1 MEDVEAEL
9 RLPHIQNSQSRGF
22 AALTCIA
29 NCPSDSVRWRRLLN
43 IVQCGPCPLCHPRAG
58 WRQVLDFHHR
68 ELGSPINK
76 LSQQPSARAGR
87 RRAMTPR
94 CTLCGGQVLP
104 ALVVSRKKAPDEAA
118 STN

>member
-22 AALTCIA
+22 AALTRIA

-58 WRQVLDFHHR
+58 WRQLLDFHHR
-68 ELGSPINK
+68 DQSCLTVEGHTWR
-76 LSQQPSARAGR
+76 SAV
-87 RRAMTPR
+87 
-94 CTLCGGQVLP
+94 Q
-104 ALVVSRKKAPDEAA
+104 
-118 STN
+118 STS